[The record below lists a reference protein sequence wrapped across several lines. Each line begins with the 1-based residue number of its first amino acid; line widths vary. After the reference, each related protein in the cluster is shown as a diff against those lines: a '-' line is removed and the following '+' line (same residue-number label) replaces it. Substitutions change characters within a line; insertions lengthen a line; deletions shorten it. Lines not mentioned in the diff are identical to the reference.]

1 VSIIGQENLLTVAE
15 KDKYILMAF
24 PSFDEKNTRALLLQL
39 LRETL
44 GSKVELIDAVVANRH
59 DDYLVLCVMLRHP
72 SLMVVVKLAGP
83 RALFPYPFDRTALF
97 HRLVAAST
105 SIPIPDILA
114 VDVSYKEWPWRYL
127 IKTFIPGQ
135 EWAKVQPQLKPQ
147 ELHDAYRQIG
157 QAVAELH
164 SIAFPDFGEVHSD
177 GSVQPMGS
185 YLAALTER
193 ARLRIVKP
201 GLADLFLHVVDER
214 RELFSDVSNACLCHE
229 DLHKF
234 NILFQ
239 RGQGNWRLATIL
251 DFDKAWAGHQES
263 DLARLELWT
272 GMVGEGFWSAY
283 ETFSPVSAAYV
294 QRRPIYQLFWCLEYA
309 QPSPKHIAD
318 TQQICKLLGIPL
330 LNTF

>member
-1 VSIIGQENLLTVAE
+1 MVSVSFEE
-15 KDKYILMAF
+15 KD
-24 PSFDEKNTRALLLQL
+24 TRALLLQL
-39 LRETL
+39 LRQTL
-44 GSKVELIDAVVANRH
+44 GSKVELVDAVVTNRH

-83 RALFPYPFDRTALF
+83 RVPFSYPFDRTALF
-97 HRLVAAST
+97 HRLVATST

-114 VDVSYKEWPWRYL
+114 VDVSCKEWPWRYL

-193 ARLRIVKP
+193 ARLCIVKP
-201 GLADLFLHVVDER
+201 GLADLFLHVIDEH

-239 RGQGNWRLATIL
+239 RAQGNWRLATIL
-251 DFDKAWAGHQES
+251 DFDKAWAGHLES

-283 ETFSPVSAAYV
+283 KAFGSVSDAYV

-318 TQQICKLLGIPL
+318 TQQICALLGIPPL
-330 LNTF
+330 THFEYPS

>member
-1 VSIIGQENLLTVAE
+1 MASPSFEE
-15 KDKYILMAF
+15 KD
-24 PSFDEKNTRALLLQL
+24 TRTLLLQL

-44 GSKVELIDAVVANRH
+44 GSKVELVDAVVTNRH

-83 RALFPYPFDRTALF
+83 RAPFSYPFDRTALF

-201 GLADLFLHVVDER
+201 SLADLFLHVVDER

-239 RGQGNWRLATIL
+239 RVQGNWRLATIL

-318 TQQICKLLGIPL
+318 THQICTLLGIPPL
-330 LNTF
+330 TRFEYPA

>member
-1 VSIIGQENLLTVAE
+1 
-15 KDKYILMAF
+15 
-24 PSFDEKNTRALLLQL
+24 
-39 LRETL
+39 
-44 GSKVELIDAVVANRH
+44 VELIDAVVANRH

-239 RGQGNWRLATIL
+239 RVQGNWRLATIL

-330 LNTF
+330 LTHFNEAS

>member
-1 VSIIGQENLLTVAE
+1 MASPSFEE
-15 KDKYILMAF
+15 KD
-24 PSFDEKNTRALLLQL
+24 TRTLLLQL

-44 GSKVELIDAVVANRH
+44 GSKVELVDAVVTNRH

-83 RALFPYPFDRTALF
+83 RAPFSYPFDRTALF

-239 RGQGNWRLATIL
+239 RVQGNWRLATIL

-294 QRRPIYQLFWCLEYA
+294 QRRPIHQLFWCLEYA

-318 TQQICKLLGIPL
+318 TQQICTLLGISPL
-330 LNTF
+330 TRFEYPA

>member
-1 VSIIGQENLLTVAE
+1 MVSVSFEE
-15 KDKYILMAF
+15 KD
-24 PSFDEKNTRALLLQL
+24 TRALLLQL
-39 LRETL
+39 LRQTL
-44 GSKVELIDAVVANRH
+44 GSKVELVDAVVTNRH

-83 RALFPYPFDRTALF
+83 RAPFSYPFDRTALF

-127 IKTFIPGQ
+127 IKTFIPGR

-177 GSVQPMGS
+177 GSMQPMGS

-201 GLADLFLHVVDER
+201 SLADLFLHVIDER

-239 RGQGNWRLATIL
+239 RAQGNWRLATIL
-251 DFDKAWAGHQES
+251 DFDKAWAGHRES

-283 ETFSPVSAAYV
+283 KAFGSVSDAYV

-309 QPSPKHIAD
+309 QPSTKHIAD
-318 TQQICKLLGIPL
+318 TQQICALLGIPPL
-330 LNTF
+330 TRFEYPS

>member
-1 VSIIGQENLLTVAE
+1 MVSVSFEE
-15 KDKYILMAF
+15 KD
-24 PSFDEKNTRALLLQL
+24 TRALLLQL
-39 LRETL
+39 LRQTL
-44 GSKVELIDAVVANRH
+44 GSKVELVDAVVTNRH
-59 DDYLVLCVMLRHP
+59 DDYLVLCVTLRHP
-72 SLMVVVKLAGP
+72 SLIVVVKLAGP
-83 RALFPYPFDRTALF
+83 HAPFSYPFDRTALF

-114 VDVSYKEWPWRYL
+114 VDVSNKEWPWRYL

-164 SIAFPDFGEVHSD
+164 SIAFPDFGEVHND

-185 YLAALTER
+185 YLTALTER

-201 GLADLFLHVVDER
+201 GLADLFLHIIDER

-239 RGQGNWRLATIL
+239 RAQGNWRLATIL
-251 DFDKAWAGHQES
+251 DFDKAWAGHLES

-283 ETFSPVSAAYV
+283 KAFGSVSDAYV

-318 TQQICKLLGIPL
+318 TQQICTLLGIPPL
-330 LNTF
+330 TRFEYPS